1 MITQTREDDEYT
13 EVTSIKNTEDVHIP
27 TLSPRAVEEP
37 VSTTMVYGDSC
48 ILESDRD
55 LLQRLLIQGLGLAS
69 FYNSPPILF
78 MDQTEKVKTGTG
90 PTTVAVTTLF
100 LHFDLSQRQLCKKAT
115 PTVHSKSR
123 ACSQKLK
130 TTTPCTVHSGCSYTC
145 TANSTKCFN
154 QIFLCSNH
162 LA

>member
-78 MDQTEKVKTGTG
+78 MDWTDFHLTE
-90 PTTVAVTTLF
+90 
-100 LHFDLSQRQLCKKAT
+100 S
-115 PTVHSKSR
+115 
-123 ACSQKLK
+123 
-130 TTTPCTVHSGCSYTC
+130 
-145 TANSTKCFN
+145 
-154 QIFLCSNH
+154 
-162 LA
+162 